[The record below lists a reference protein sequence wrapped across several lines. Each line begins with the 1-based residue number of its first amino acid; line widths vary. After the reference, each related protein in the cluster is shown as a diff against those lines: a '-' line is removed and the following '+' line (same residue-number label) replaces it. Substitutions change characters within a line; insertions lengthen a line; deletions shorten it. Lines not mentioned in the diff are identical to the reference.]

1 MPRPRICRRVG
12 YAPKSNYFK
21 PAGMPMSM
29 LKEVILTIDEFEAIR
44 LKDYE
49 EKDQEE
55 SAKIMGISQP
65 TFNRLLKIA
74 RKKLAE
80 AIVEPKA
87 IKIEGGNYE
96 FVRGRN
102 RFGQR

>member
-1 MPRPRICRRVG
+1 MPRPRMLRKVG

-21 PAGMPMSM
+21 PAGMPMSL
-29 LKEVILTIDEFEAIR
+29 LKEVILTIDEFESIR

-49 EKDQEE
+49 DKDQETA
-55 SAKIMGISQP
+55 AKIMGISQP
-65 TFNRLLKIA
+65 TFNRLLKTA

-87 IKIEGGNYE
+87 IKIEGGNYG
-96 FVRGRN
+96 FVKGR
-102 RFGQR
+102 RFNQR